1 MSPSIG
7 FAIALAVA
15 VIAYLRAQAAV
26 RRLERMTESYWE
38 LRYEVGQLKTRVTRL
53 EVAAGLREA
62 EPEPDAPKA
71 ASPTTFVP
79 LSSLRK

>member
-1 MSPSIG
+1 M
-7 FAIALAVA
+7 
-15 VIAYLRAQAAV
+15 

-38 LRYEVGQLKTRVTRL
+38 LRYDVGQLKSRVTRL
-53 EVAAGLREA
+53 EVAAGVRDA
-62 EPEPDAPKA
+62 EPDAEAPKA